1 MVHAFEALRGR
12 RGQAPATELD
22 RQLGIETHQ
31 VVPNWTARVTGDNHL
46 HGHDYQPVVAA
57 TFREVMSGLPTD
69 LSACTFVDYGSGK
82 GRALLLAAE
91 FPFQRII
98 GVEYA
103 QDLHEAAQRNL
114 ACASARLSGL
124 DRVECL
130 WADAAQFDPP
140 EVPLVCFFFNPFDG
154 RILRAVLEQ
163 LLRSVQ
169 DRPRDLWI
177 AYVNPEHRQ
186 VLDVHPAV
194 EPVLEGTGWM
204 VYRVMPGAAPP
215 LSRP

>member
-1 MVHAFEALRGR
+1 MVHAFETLRRR
-12 RGQAPATELD
+12 RGQAPATDLD

-31 VVPNWTARVTGDNHL
+31 VVPNWSARVAGDNHL

-57 TFREVMSGLPTD
+57 TFREVMRRLPTD
-69 LSACTFVDYGSGK
+69 LSVCTFVDYGSGK

-91 FPFQRII
+91 FPFRRII

-103 QDLHEAAQRNL
+103 HDLHVAAQRNL
-114 ACASARLSGL
+114 ARAGARLPGL

-154 RILRAVLEQ
+154 RILQAVLER

-169 DRPRDLWI
+169 HRPREVWV
-177 AYVNPEHRQ
+177 AYVNPEHRH
-186 VLDVHPAV
+186 VLDAQAAV
-194 EPVLEGTGWM
+194 EPVIEGPGWM
-204 VYRVMPGAAPP
+204 IYRVRPDATQP